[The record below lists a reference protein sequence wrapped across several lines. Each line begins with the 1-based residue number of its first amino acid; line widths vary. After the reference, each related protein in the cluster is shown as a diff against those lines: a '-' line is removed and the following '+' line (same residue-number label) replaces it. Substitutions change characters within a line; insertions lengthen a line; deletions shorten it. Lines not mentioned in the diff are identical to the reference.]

1 MAAYPKT
8 ALILCPLILKD
19 DVLIELFFL
28 SLRILLSGTGRMFV
42 EKIKEFK
49 VSFPLLSVA

>member
-1 MAAYPKT
+1 MAAYKKT
-8 ALILCPLILKD
+8 ALILCPLTLKD
-19 DVLIELFFL
+19 DVLIELLFL
-28 SLRILLSGTGRMFV
+28 SLRILLFDRMTV